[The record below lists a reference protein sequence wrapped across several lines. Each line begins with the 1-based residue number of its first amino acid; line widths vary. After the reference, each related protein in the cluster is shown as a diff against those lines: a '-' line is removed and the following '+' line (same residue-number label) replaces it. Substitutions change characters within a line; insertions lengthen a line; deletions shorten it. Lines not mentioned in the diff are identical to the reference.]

1 MVSITKKELKTHQ
14 DVCYIC
20 EKRFLK
26 KFANYN
32 DYLKVSDRCYYSICN
47 LKFDVPNEITVDFR
61 KGSNYDY
68 HFIIKELAKEFEGKF
83 ECFGENTE
91 KYKTFQFK

>member
-1 MVSITKKELKTHQ
+1 MYVTFAK
-14 DVCYIC
+14 
-20 EKRFLK
+20 KRFLK
-26 KFANYN
+26 
-32 DYLKVSDRCYYSICN
+32 
-47 LKFDVPNEITVDFR
+47 

-68 HFIIKELAKEFEGKF
+68 HFIIKELAKEFEGKI